1 MPKVGKEE
9 FYGPDGHQRVK
20 DKAADTEMVI
30 EQSYST
36 LPGGIMNRS
45 SGPGYQTQVEH
56 SRGGG
61 AARKDSTRFYKVT
74 TK

>member
-1 MPKVGKEE
+1 MPKVGKEK

-36 LPGGIMNRS
+36 LPGGILN
-45 SGPGYQTQVEH
+45 
-56 SRGGG
+56 
-61 AARKDSTRFYKVT
+61 
-74 TK
+74 